1 MSCRIQVHSRL
12 HPTIYFRLFRETIV
26 NKGVETVEQATARHK
41 KTFEKIR
48 NGLATKV
55 RILANQ
61 DSCPVCTATEGAY
74 DFDKVPA
81 LPMDGCSHPDGC
93 RCFYE
98 PVLDRFGP

>member
-1 MSCRIQVHSRL
+1 
-12 HPTIYFRLFRETIV
+12 V

-41 KTFEKIR
+41 KTLEKIH

-55 RILANQ
+55 RILANH

-74 DFDKVPA
+74 DFDRVPV
-81 LPMDGCSHPDGC
+81 LPLEGCSHPSGC
-93 RCFYE
+93 RCFYA